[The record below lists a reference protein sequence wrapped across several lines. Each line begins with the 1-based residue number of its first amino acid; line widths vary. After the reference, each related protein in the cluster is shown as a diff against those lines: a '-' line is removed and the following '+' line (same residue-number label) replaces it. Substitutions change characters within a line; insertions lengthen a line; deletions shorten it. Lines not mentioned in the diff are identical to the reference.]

1 MWLSDLFLPAREDR
15 FLSLLEQHS
24 GILTQAADAFR
35 SYVTEGTPSLV
46 ADINELEQRADVCL
60 SALTT
65 ALRDAFITPM
75 DRQDIYN
82 LGEAI
87 DDMIDYL
94 NSAAAEISLF
104 KVSSTDHMRAMATIL
119 DDAARS
125 IAASVKCLKSDPPRA
140 WERAREAQHA
150 ENLVEERYR
159 IALAELFDG
168 DDIHEI
174 FKLREVYRHLS
185 NSADRAD
192 AIGRLIGKIVIKA
205 S

>member
-1 MWLSDLFLPAREDR
+1 
-15 FLSLLEQHS
+15 
-24 GILTQAADAFR
+24 
-35 SYVTEGTPSLV
+35 
-46 ADINELEQRADVCL
+46 
-60 SALTT
+60 
-65 ALRDAFITPM
+65 M

>member
-1 MWLSDLFLPAREDR
+1 MWLSDLFLQAREDR
-15 FLSLLEQHS
+15 FLSLLERHT

-46 ADINELEQRADVCL
+46 TDINELEQQADVCL

-104 KVSSTDHMRAMATIL
+104 KVSSTHHMRAMATIL
-119 DDAARS
+119 DDAASS

>member
-1 MWLSDLFLPAREDR
+1 MWLSDLFLRAREDR
-15 FLSLLEQHS
+15 FLALLDEHA
-24 GILTQAADAFR
+24 GILTQAAGTFR
-35 SYVTEGTPSLV
+35 SYVNEGTPSL
-46 ADINELEQRADVCL
+46 ADDINDLEQQADECL
-60 SALTT
+60 RALTT
-65 ALRDAFITPM
+65 ALRDAFVTPI

-104 KVSSTDHMRAMATIL
+104 KVSSTDHMRAIAGIL
-119 DDAARS
+119 DDSASS
-125 IAASVKCLKSDPPRA
+125 IAAAVKCLKSDPPKA
-140 WERAREAQHA
+140 WERAREAQNA

-159 IALAELFDG
+159 LALAELFDG
-168 DDIHEI
+168 DNIHEI

>member
-1 MWLSDLFLPAREDR
+1 MWLSDLFLRAGEDR
-15 FLSLLEQHS
+15 FLALLNQHAS
-24 GILTQAADAFR
+24 ILTQVADAFR
-35 SYVTEGTPSLV
+35 SYVNEGTPSLAAAINKLEKQ
-46 ADINELEQRADVCL
+46 ADDCL
-60 SALTT
+60 SSLTT
-65 ALRDAFITPM
+65 ALRDAFVTPM

-104 KVSSTDHMRAMATIL
+104 QVSSTDHMRAIAGTL
-119 DDAARS
+119 YDAASS
-125 IAASVKCLKSDPPRA
+125 IAAAVKCLKSDPPKA
-140 WERAREAQHA
+140 WERARQAQHA
-150 ENLVEERYR
+150 ENLVEDRYR
-159 IALAELFDG
+159 LALAELFDG
-168 DDIHEI
+168 DDMHEI

>member
-1 MWLSDLFLPAREDR
+1 VWLSDLFLPAREDR
-15 FLSLLEQHS
+15 FLALLDEHA
-24 GILTQAADAFR
+24 GILTKAAGTFQ
-35 SYVTEGTPSLV
+35 SYVNDGTPSL
-46 ADINELEQRADVCL
+46 ADDINDLEQQADECL

-104 KVSSTDHMRAMATIL
+104 KVSSTDHMRAMAAIL
-119 DDAARS
+119 DDAASS

>member
-1 MWLSDLFLPAREDR
+1 MWLSDLFLQAREDR
-15 FLSLLEQHS
+15 FLSLLERHT

-46 ADINELEQRADVCL
+46 TDINELEQQADVCL

>member
-1 MWLSDLFLPAREDR
+1 MWLSDLFLRAREDR
-15 FLSLLEQHS
+15 FLSLLDQHA
-24 GILTQAADAFR
+24 GILMQVANAFR
-35 SYVTEGTPSLV
+35 SYVNEGTPSL
-46 ADINELEQRADVCL
+46 AEGISELEREADTCL

-65 ALRDAFITPM
+65 TLRDAFITPM

-87 DDMIDYL
+87 DDMIDYF
-94 NSAAAEISLF
+94 NSAAAEIALF
-104 KVSSTDHMRAMATIL
+104 KVTSTDHMRAMAGIL
-119 DDAARS
+119 ADAASS
-125 IAASVKCLKSDPPRA
+125 IAASVKCLKSDPPNA
-140 WERAREAQHA
+140 WELARQAQHA
-150 ENLVEERYR
+150 ENLVEDRYR
-159 IALAELFDG
+159 IALADLFDG
-168 DDIHEI
+168 DDMHAI

>member
-1 MWLSDLFLPAREDR
+1 VWLSDLFLTAREDR
-15 FLSLLEQHS
+15 FLALLDEHA
-24 GILTQAADAFR
+24 GILTKAAGTFR
-35 SYVTEGTPSLV
+35 SYVNDGTPSL
-46 ADINELEQRADVCL
+46 ADDINDLEQQADECL

-65 ALRDAFITPM
+65 ALRDAFVTPM

-104 KVSSTDHMRAMATIL
+104 KVSSTDHMRAIAGIL
-119 DDAARS
+119 DDAASS
-125 IAASVKCLKSDPPRA
+125 IAAAVKCLKSDPPKA

-159 IALAELFDG
+159 VALADLFDG
-168 DDIHEI
+168 NDIHEI

>member
-1 MWLSDLFLPAREDR
+1 MWLSDLLLRAREDR
-15 FLSLLEQHS
+15 FLSLLDEHA

-35 SYVTEGTPSLV
+35 SYVNAGSPTLSDT
-46 ADINELEQRADVCL
+46 IHELEKQADDCL

-65 ALRDAFITPM
+65 ALRDAFVTPI

-94 NSAAAEISLF
+94 NSAAAEISIF
-104 KVSSTDHMRAMATIL
+104 NVSSTDHMRAMADML
-119 DDAARS
+119 ADAATS
-125 IAASVKCLKSDPPRA
+125 IAAAVKCLKSDPPRA
-140 WERAREAQHA
+140 WELARQAQYA
-150 ENLVEERYR
+150 ENLVEDRYR
-159 IALAELFDG
+159 LALAELFNT
-168 DDIHEI
+168 DDVHQI